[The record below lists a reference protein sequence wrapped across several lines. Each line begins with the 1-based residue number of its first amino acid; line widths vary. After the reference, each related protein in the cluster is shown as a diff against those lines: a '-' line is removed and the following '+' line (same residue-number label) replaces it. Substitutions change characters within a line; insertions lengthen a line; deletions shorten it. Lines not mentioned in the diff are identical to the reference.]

1 MSERASRPARA
12 RRAQCAHACDARAVH
27 CVLYLVYARH
37 GDARLRS
44 HSLRNRL
51 HHRCP
56 FVPRAGQAHPPAEK
70 PADAALSGRH
80 AAAAPSPG
88 SPVSVVPQRASSC
101 ALQHVACNLRS
112 PRLLWRRR
120 PTRDPGVGRRA
131 LQDSDRR
138 VPALGAGRRGA
149 ACLSALA
156 SCCRVY
162 RLFGGGPAALESL
175 KDCLT
180 AHWLG
185 SRACWSYYLRF
196 AQH

>member
-1 MSERASRPARA
+1 MGFDPATPHMHAAMAWHRLDGKGAVREAGRVAWQAAGHNKYFLVHPPSSMALPLRRIGWGVSERASRPARA

-80 AAAAPSPG
+80 AAAAPRPGLPSP
-88 SPVSVVPQRASSC
+88 SSR
-101 ALQHVACNLRS
+101 N
-112 PRLLWRRR
+112 
-120 PTRDPGVGRRA
+120 
-131 LQDSDRR
+131 
-138 VPALGAGRRGA
+138 
-149 ACLSALA
+149 ALA
-156 SCCRVY
+156 PVLY
-162 RLFGGGPAALESL
+162 N
-175 KDCLT
+175 T
-180 AHWLG
+180 
-185 SRACWSYYLRF
+185 
-196 AQH
+196 

>member
-1 MSERASRPARA
+1 MSIRSKGRPGPPPRRKACGRCTER
-12 RRAQCAHACDARAVH
+12 QAC
-27 CVLYLVYARH
+27 
-37 GDARLRS
+37 
-44 HSLRNRL
+44 
-51 HHRCP
+51 RC
-56 FVPRAGQAHPPAEK
+56 R
-70 PADAALSGRH
+70 
-80 AAAAPSPG
+80 PSPG